1 MKKIPLILFSYIIL
15 SCHWGSKEINL
26 RGMRGRRFCLDIAE
40 TERIN
45 NIKIGNGSLLL
56 RKDMTFE
63 VTNDSVQYSNLTGTW
78 DLCCYNSDY
87 GNYVFRVN
95 GLEEWQSDLPEFY
108 VAVNGKKIKLVFG
121 GCNEAPYKTN
131 NQK

>member
-1 MKKIPLILFSYIIL
+1 MIL
-15 SCHWGSKEINL
+15 SCHLGTKEQNL
-26 RGMRGRRFCLDIAE
+26 RGMRGKRFCLEVAE
-40 TERIN
+40 TERTN

-87 GNYVFRVN
+87 GNYVFRVD

-108 VAVNGKKIKLVFG
+108 VEVNGKKIKLVFG
-121 GCNEAPYKTN
+121 LCNETDRRR
-131 NQK
+131 Q